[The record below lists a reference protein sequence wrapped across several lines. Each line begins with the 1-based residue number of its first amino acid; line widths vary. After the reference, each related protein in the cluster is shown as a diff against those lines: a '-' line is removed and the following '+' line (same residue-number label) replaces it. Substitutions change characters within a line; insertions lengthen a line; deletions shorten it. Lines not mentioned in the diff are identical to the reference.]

1 MAPLAQTPLP
11 TTLPARVRRFA
22 PGAFGIVL
30 FGCLVALGAWLMERP
45 LDRGHGPD
53 YHRIGGWTARR
64 APGTAPLPL
73 VAQAGPGP
81 APAPSASPADASP
94 FSVQLGTANTAAGA
108 MLVLDLAG
116 PHLPVGTYV
125 ATPAGTAVEYRVL
138 AGAFQNSRDAAALLA
153 SLRSHGQLGRL
164 GGTVV
169 RVPFAFVI
177 EQDVPAG
184 SAAARVA
191 AYDKRGLAVY
201 ALRQPDGRARLY
213 AGAFATTADTAAA
226 AAALRRAGVHATLA
240 YRTGRPF

>member
-1 MAPLAQTPLP
+1 MTVPLVQTSLP
-11 TTLPARVRRFA
+11 ETLPARVRRLAAGTFA
-22 PGAFGIVL
+22 IAL

-53 YHRIGGWTARR
+53 YHPPRGWSARR
-64 APGTAPLPL
+64 AAG
-73 VAQAGPGP
+73 AGPDGP
-81 APAPSASPADASP
+81 ALPIREVPAAAGSPADASP

-108 MLVLDLAG
+108 MLLLDLAG
-116 PHLPVGTYV
+116 AHLPVGTYV
-125 ATPAGTAVEYRVL
+125 ATPAGTAAEYRVL
-138 AGAFQNSRDAAALLA
+138 AGAFQDSRDAAALLA
-153 SLRSHGQLGRL
+153 SLRTHGQLSQL

-169 RVPFAFVI
+169 RVPLAYMI

-184 SAAARVA
+184 SVAARVA

-201 ALRQPDGRARLY
+201 ALRQADGRARVY
-213 AGAFATTADTAAA
+213 AGAFAAAADTAPV